1 MKARFT
7 PSLITG
13 NEMIDSHHK
22 ELIKRANDLFEAIE
36 GRESKEKVLETLD
49 FLAEYTTYHFGAE
62 EKLMQEA
69 KYPKYNEHKGYH
81 EALVQVVGGL
91 QEKLKNEGPTE
102 EFEKEV
108 NEKVVDWLYTHIKG
122 CDHEL
127 AEYKNVRSQVDNML

>member
-102 EFEKEV
+102 EFEKERLKHLV
-108 NEKVVDWLYTHIKG
+108 K
-122 CDHEL
+122 
-127 AEYKNVRSQVDNML
+127 